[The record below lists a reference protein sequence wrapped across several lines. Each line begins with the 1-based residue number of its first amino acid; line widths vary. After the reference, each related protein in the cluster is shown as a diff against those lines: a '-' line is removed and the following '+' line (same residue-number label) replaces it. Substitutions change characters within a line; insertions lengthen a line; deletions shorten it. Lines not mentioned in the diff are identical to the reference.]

1 MKLCI
6 DKRGTMKNQIYL
18 TKDRVELTFEMPLSE
33 IVFDF
38 YDKPRAYQRDTLRSI
53 TIMPGTSEADL
64 VRLDILL
71 NGEMVDA
78 FNFDLPR
85 PCL

>member
-1 MKLCI
+1 
-6 DKRGTMKNQIYL
+6 
-18 TKDRVELTFEMPLSE
+18 MPLSE

-38 YDKPRAYQRDTLRSI
+38 YDKLKSISKGYASFDYYYTAYQK
-53 TIMPGTSEADL
+53 ADL

-78 FNFDLPR
+78 FQPLFTGGMPMISGVKCVLN
-85 PCL
+85 